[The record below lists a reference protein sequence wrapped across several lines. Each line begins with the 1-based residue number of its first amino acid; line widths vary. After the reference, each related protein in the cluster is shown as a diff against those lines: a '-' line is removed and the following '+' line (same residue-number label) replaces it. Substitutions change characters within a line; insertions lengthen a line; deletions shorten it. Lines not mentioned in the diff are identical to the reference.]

1 MTLNTVLYFQGITK
15 PIKII
20 KQKQMYI
27 LKNLW
32 FAFLLF
38 ARFQPVKTKF
48 VFYFWSFSNLG
59 SQIQKKIKN
68 FSKLNFK
75 AIKKKNI
82 PFVYS
87 KSKSFLKI
95 SSNASGMKQNPTK
108 QLQKISK
115 IESKNS
121 KARTTLETSC
131 WMRRYLTRFGMIMNL
146 KWV

>member
-48 VFYFWSFSNLG
+48 VFYFCSFSNLG
-59 SQIQKKIKN
+59 SQIQKKFKN

-75 AIKKKNI
+75 AIKQKNI
-82 PFVYS
+82 RFVYS

-131 WMRRYLTRFGMIMNL
+131 
-146 KWV
+146 